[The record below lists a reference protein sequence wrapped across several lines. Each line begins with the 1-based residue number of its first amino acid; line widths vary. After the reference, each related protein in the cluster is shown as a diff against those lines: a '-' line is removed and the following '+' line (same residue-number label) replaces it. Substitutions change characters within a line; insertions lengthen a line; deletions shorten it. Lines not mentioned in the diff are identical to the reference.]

1 MTRKKYEWIRVLLFE
16 SFINDSFEI
25 LILHLRLLEI
35 QIKSQNYLK
44 T

>member
-16 SFINDSFEI
+16 TFINDSCEI